1 MRRSLAALLFV
12 TLAGTAGC
20 ATHNQGSA
28 VARLEAK
35 RDANPNAGRTLRALG
50 IAYHDAGRYADAV
63 RVLGRAQQLMP
74 SDGVTA
80 LYLGMSAEATGDLKT
95 ARTAYEGYVRYGRTS
110 RVRAQLRN
118 KLAALARKELEAE
131 ARETVAQ
138 EASIGSEPGSP
149 HTVAVLP
156 LAFSGTDT
164 TLTSLGR
171 GLADLMISDLS
182 RSSQLTVVERDR
194 MDALLDEI
202 KLSASGDAVD
212 ASTAVRSGRL
222 TRAGRVVRGSITQL
236 QGQSLRADAAVLD
249 VSTAQAGSPL
259 NADFTLDAVFDA
271 EKRIVFGV
279 FNDMGITLT
288 PAERAAI
295 DQRPTRSIAAFLAYS
310 GGLSAEDSGRFDLAA
325 RLYSEAARLD
335 PGFAAAHSGAVR
347 AQSTAAGQSVTP
359 ATMQSSLAGTAEGAT
374 VAAARNGDVNDAS
387 RLASTLGAAR
397 DDLNPSP
404 AVDAATG
411 GVQIPTKDP
420 VGIATGAADVTLTTG
435 IVRIKVGLPNVIP

>member
-1 MRRSLAALLFV
+1 MRRSLAALLLV
-12 TLAGTAGC
+12 TLAGAGGC

-95 ARTAYEGYVRYGRTS
+95 ARAAYEGYVRHGRTS
-110 RVRAQLRN
+110 RVRAQLRS
-118 KLAALARKELEAE
+118 KLAALARRELEAE

-138 EASIGSEPGSP
+138 EASIGSAPGSP
-149 HTVAVLP
+149 RTVAVLP

-164 TLTSLGR
+164 TLSSLGR

-202 KLSASGDAVD
+202 RLSANGGAVD
-212 ASTAVRSGRL
+212 AATAVRSGRL

-249 VSTAQAGSPL
+249 VSTAQAGSAL

-288 PAERAAI
+288 AAERAAI

-310 GGLSAEDSGRFDLAA
+310 GGLSAEDSGGFDLAA
-325 RLYSEAARLD
+325 RLYGEAARLD
-335 PGFAAAHSGAVR
+335 PGFAAAQAGASR
-347 AQSTAAGQSVTP
+347 AEATAAGQSVTP

-374 VAAARNGDVNDAS
+374 VTAARNGEVGDAS
-387 RLASTLGAAR
+387 RLASTLGTAR

-404 AVDAATG
+404 AADAATG
-411 GVQIPTKDP
+411 GLQVPTKDP
-420 VGIATGAADVTLTTG
+420 VGIATGAGDVTLTTA

>member
-12 TLAGTAGC
+12 AAAGAVGC
-20 ATHNQGSA
+20 APHNTGSA
-28 VARLEAK
+28 VSRLEAK
-35 RDANPNAGRTLRALG
+35 RDANPGAARTLRALG
-50 IAYHDAGRYADAV
+50 IAYHDAGRHADAV

-80 LYLGMSAEATGDLKT
+80 LYLGMSAEATGDLKA
-95 ARTAYEGYVRYGRTS
+95 ARAAYEGYVRFGRTS
-110 RVRAQLRN
+110 RVRSQLRG

-131 ARETVAQ
+131 AKATVAQ
-138 EASIGSEPGSP
+138 ESSIGSEPGSP
-149 HTVAVLP
+149 RTVAVLP
-156 LAFSGTDT
+156 LSFSGTDT

-212 ASTAVRSGRL
+212 AATAVRSGRL

-249 VSTAQAGSPL
+249 VSTARVGNAL

-279 FNDMGITLT
+279 FDDMGIALSA
-288 PAERAAI
+288 AERAAI

-325 RLYSEAARLD
+325 RLYGDAARLD
-335 PGFAAAHSGAVR
+335 PGFAAARSGATR
-347 AQSTAAGQSVTP
+347 AEATAAGQSVTP
-359 ATMQSSLAGTAEGAT
+359 AVIQSSLAGSAEGAT
-374 VAAARNGDVNDAS
+374 VAAARNGDVSDAG
-387 RLASTLGAAR
+387 RLGSTLGAAR

-404 AVDAATG
+404 AADLAG
-411 GVQIPTKDP
+411 GIQLPTKDP
-420 VGIATGAADVTLTTG
+420 VGIATGAGDVTLTTAV
-435 IVRIKVGLPNVIP
+435 IRIKVGLPSVIP

>member
-1 MRRSLAALLFV
+1 MRRSLAALL
-12 TLAGTAGC
+12 LAALATVGGC

-28 VARLEAK
+28 VARLEAR
-35 RDANPNAGRTLRALG
+35 RDAHPEAAKTLRALG
-50 IAYHDAGRYADAV
+50 IAYYDAGRFADAV

-95 ARTAYEGYVRYGRTS
+95 ARTAYEGYVRFGRTS
-110 RVRAQLRN
+110 RVRAQLRGR
-118 KLAALARKELEAE
+118 LAALARKELEAE
-131 ARETVAQ
+131 AKATVAA
-138 EASIGSEPGSP
+138 EATIGSEPGSP
-149 HTVAVLP
+149 RTVAVLP
-156 LAFSGTDT
+156 LSFSGTDT

-202 KLSASGDAVD
+202 KLSANGDAVD
-212 ASTAVRSGRL
+212 AATAVRSGRL

-249 VSTAQAGSPL
+249 VRTAQAGKDL
-259 NADFTLDAVFDA
+259 NTDFTLDALFDA

-279 FNDMGITLT
+279 FDDIGVALT

-310 GGLSAEDSGRFDLAA
+310 GGLAAEDSGRFDRAA
-325 RLYSEAARLD
+325 RLYEEAARLD
-335 PGFAAAHSGAVR
+335 PGFAAAQAGASR
-347 AQSTAAGQSVTP
+347 AQATAAGQSVTP
-359 ATMQSSLAGTAEGAT
+359 AAVQASLAGTAEGAT
-374 VAAARNGDVNDAS
+374 VNAARDGEVGDGA

-404 AVDAATG
+404 AADVAAG
-411 GVQIPTKDP
+411 AIQLPAKDP
-420 VGIATGAADVTLTTG
+420 VGIATGAGDVTVNTAVL
-435 IVRIKVGLPNVIP
+435 RIKVGLPNVIP

>member
-1 MRRSLAALLFV
+1 MRRSLAILLV
-12 TLAGTAGC
+12 VAVSGAGGC
-20 ATHNQGSA
+20 VSHNQGSA

-35 RDANPNAGRTLRALG
+35 RDANPDAGRTLRALG

-80 LYLGMSAEATGDLKT
+80 LYLGMSAEATGDLAT
-95 ARTAYEGYVRYGRTS
+95 ARTAYESYVRHGRTS
-110 RVRAQLRN
+110 RVRAQLRGR
-118 KLAALARKELEAE
+118 LAALARKELVAE
-131 ARETVAQ
+131 AKATVAQ
-138 EASIGSEPGSP
+138 ESSVGNTPGSP
-149 HTVAVLP
+149 RTLAVLP
-156 LAFSGTDT
+156 LSFSGTDT

-202 KLSASGDAVD
+202 RLSAKGDAID
-212 ASTAVRSGRL
+212 AATAVRSGQL

-249 VSTAQAGSPL
+249 VSTAQAGGAL

-271 EKRIVFGV
+271 EKRIVFGILS
-279 FNDMGITLT
+279 DMGITLT

-310 GGLSAEDSGRFDLAA
+310 GGLSAEDSGRFDVAA

-335 PGFAAAHSGAVR
+335 PGFSAAQNGAAR
-347 AQSTAAGQSVTP
+347 AQATAAGQSVTP
-359 ATMQSSLAGTAEGAT
+359 ATIQASLAGTAEGAT
-374 VAAARNGDVNDAS
+374 VTAARNGDVADAG

-404 AVDAATG
+404 AADAAAG
-411 GVQIPTKDP
+411 GIQLPAKDP
-420 VGIATGAADVTLTTG
+420 VGIATGAGDVTLTTA